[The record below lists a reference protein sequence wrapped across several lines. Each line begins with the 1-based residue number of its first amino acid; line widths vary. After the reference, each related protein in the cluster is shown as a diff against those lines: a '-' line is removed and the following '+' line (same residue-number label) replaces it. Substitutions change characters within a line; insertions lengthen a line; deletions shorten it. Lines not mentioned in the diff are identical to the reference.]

1 MPIILFIFNLLFIF
15 NILISVFFYLDL
27 HIMCNVFLDG
37 YLNMMSINNML
48 NPESS
53 SSNNL
58 GGNNSG
64 SDGNNPGFEGNNSG
78 VMVLIQETM
87 LLKVVKTHVI
97 V

>member
-1 MPIILFIFNLLFIF
+1 
-15 NILISVFFYLDL
+15 
-27 HIMCNVFLDG
+27 
-37 YLNMMSINNML
+37 MMSINDML

>member
-1 MPIILFIFNLLFIF
+1 
-15 NILISVFFYLDL
+15 
-27 HIMCNVFLDG
+27 MCNVFLDG
-37 YLNMMSINNML
+37 YLNMMSINDML